1 MYLPTKFH
9 CVNCGKVWGDGMD
22 IGSSGFCLSCLAEW
36 AKSKK
41 ACFGSRLPKDT
52 TCKFYEYCKEYYGIR

>member
-1 MYLPTKFH
+1 MCLPTKFH
-9 CVNCGKVWGDGMD
+9 CVQCGKVWGDGVD

-41 ACFGSRLPKDT
+41 ACFGNICQENIDCR
-52 TCKFYEYCKEYYGIR
+52 FQNYCKEYYGIR